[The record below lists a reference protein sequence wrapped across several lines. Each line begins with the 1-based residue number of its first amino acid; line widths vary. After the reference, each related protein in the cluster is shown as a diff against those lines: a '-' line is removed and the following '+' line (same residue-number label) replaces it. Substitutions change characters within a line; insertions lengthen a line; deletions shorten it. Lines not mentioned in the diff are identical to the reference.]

1 MRNHVYSVIA
11 FTVLTA
17 ISLMLLFF
25 LKKTAYDIVLA
36 IFGSS
41 FVSLIISLIG
51 YFTSRKDTLE
61 DFYESVSKRLH
72 YWTLYDPSDSID
84 KKCEFFINYYIKDFS
99 DIGRAYSKI
108 FFLFDFKHR
117 SRNRIY
123 DKIYQPCMNLNDS
136 IVEHYWNFKWHID
149 GTGRNENVMNK
160 YISEIENIMID
171 KKTGTDFI
179 IQINE
184 ELNTFL
190 IKMINAI

>member
-1 MRNHVYSVIA
+1 MRNYVYSVKV
-11 FTVLTA
+11 FTGLT
-17 ISLMLLFF
+17 IVSFSLLFF
-25 LKKTAYDIVLA
+25 LNNSAYDIFLA

-41 FVSLIISLIG
+41 FVSLIISFIG

-72 YWTLYDPSDSID
+72 YWTLYDSGDSID
-84 KKCEFFINYYIKDFS
+84 KKCEYFINYYIKDFS

-123 DKIYQPCMNLNDS
+123 DKIYLPCMSLNNCIID
-136 IVEHYWNFKWHID
+136 HYWNFKWHVD
-149 GTGRNENVMNK
+149 GTGRNENVMK
-160 YISEIENIMID
+160 KFISEIENIMID

-184 ELNTFL
+184 ELNSFL
-190 IKMINAI
+190 IKIINAK